1 MIEIKPSFPGARSV
15 VAMELL
21 SSIAVAGATLLGLF
35 IVGCIVITLVKAGA
49 DGSPEVLL
57 ERVLRRQGPQV
68 AHLALA
74 TGDRAFGHA
83 LRQCTRC
90 SEGAQCRAWLA
101 SGARDGY
108 QSFCPNAGF
117 VRRMKL
123 LAD

>member
-1 MIEIKPSFPGARSV
+1 LIEIKPPGRRARSV

-21 SSIAVAGATLLGLF
+21 SSIAVAGATLLGLL

-49 DGSPEVLL
+49 GESPEVLL
-57 ERVLRRQGPQV
+57 ERALRRQGPQV

-74 TGDRAFGHA
+74 TGDAAFGHA
-83 LRQCTRC
+83 IRQCTRC
-90 SEGAQCRAWLA
+90 TESPQCRAWLS

-117 VRRMKL
+117 IRRMKL